1 MIGDKIALWLLR
13 AITALALAFVALVV
27 SMPNACAGTL
37 GLHIGSQHFPAQQ
50 YNNAN
55 PGAYYIHDNGATVGT
70 YYNSERR
77 QSVYAGWT
85 WDYGPWRLQV
95 GAITGYER
103 SAVLPMAVP
112 SVALGHGFRLAA
124 LPKVER
130 DGSAAIHLMWET
142 KL

>member
-1 MIGDKIALWLLR
+1 MKPTRNNLTKLLVL
-13 AITALALAFVALVV
+13 AGMVCAVLGTAGTLAH
-27 SMPNACAGTL
+27 AGTL
-37 GLHIGSQHFPAQQ
+37 GVHIGSQHFPAQD
-50 YNNAN
+50 YNNFN

-85 WDYGPWRLQV
+85 WDSGPWRLQV

-103 SAVLPMAVP
+103 SAVLPMVVP
-112 SVALGHGFRLAA
+112 SVALGYGFRLTV

-130 DGSAAIHLMWET
+130 SGSSVVHLMWET

>member
-1 MIGDKIALWLLR
+1 MKPTRNNLTKLLVLVGMVC
-13 AITALALAFVALVV
+13 AVLGTAGTLAH
-27 SMPNACAGTL
+27 AGTL
-37 GLHIGSQHFPAQQ
+37 GLHIGSKHFPAQQ
-50 YNNAN
+50 YNNFN

-85 WDYGPWRLQV
+85 WDSGPWRLQV

-103 SAVLPMAVP
+103 SAVLPMVVP
-112 SVALGHGFRLAA
+112 SVALWYGFRLTV

-130 DGSAAIHLMWET
+130 NGSSVIHFMWET

>member
-1 MIGDKIALWLLR
+1 MKPTRNNLTKLLV
-13 AITALALAFVALVV
+13 LAGIVCAVLGSAGNLAH
-27 SMPNACAGTL
+27 AGTL

-50 YNNAN
+50 YNNFN

-85 WDYGPWRLQV
+85 WDSGPWRLQV

-103 SAVLPMAVP
+103 SAVLPMIVP
-112 SVALGHGFRLAA
+112 SVAVGYGFRLAV

-130 DGSAAIHLMWET
+130 DGSSVVHLLWET

>member
-1 MIGDKIALWLLR
+1 MKPTRNNLTKLLVL
-13 AITALALAFVALVV
+13 AGMVCAVLGTAGNLAH
-27 SMPNACAGTL
+27 AGTL
-37 GLHIGSQHFPAQQ
+37 GLHIGSKHFPAQQ

-85 WDYGPWRLQV
+85 WDSGPWRLQV

-103 SAVLPMAVP
+103 SAVLPMVVP
-112 SVALGHGFRLAA
+112 SVALGYGFRLTV

-130 DGSAAIHLMWET
+130 NGSSVVHLMWET
-142 KL
+142 HL

>member
-1 MIGDKIALWLLR
+1 MKPIRNNLTKLLVM
-13 AITALALAFVALVV
+13 AGMVCAVLGTAGTLAH
-27 SMPNACAGTL
+27 AGTL
-37 GLHIGSQHFPAQQ
+37 GVHIGSQHFPAQH
-50 YNNAN
+50 YNNFN

-85 WDYGPWRLQV
+85 WDSGPWRLQV

-103 SAVLPMAVP
+103 RAVLPMIVP
-112 SVALGHGFRLAA
+112 SVEVGYGFGLAV

-130 DGSAAIHLMWET
+130 DGSSVVHLMWET

>member
-1 MIGDKIALWLLR
+1 MKPTRNNLTKLLVLVGMVC
-13 AITALALAFVALVV
+13 AVLGTAGTLAH
-27 SMPNACAGTL
+27 AGTL
-37 GLHIGSQHFPAQQ
+37 GVHIGSQHFPAQD
-50 YNNAN
+50 YNNFN

-85 WDYGPWRLQV
+85 WDSGPWRLQV

-103 SAVLPMAVP
+103 RAVLPLIAP
-112 SVALGHGFRLAA
+112 SVALGYGFRLTA

-130 DGSAAIHLMWET
+130 DGSAVIHLMWET

>member
-1 MIGDKIALWLLR
+1 MKPTRNNLTKLLVL
-13 AITALALAFVALVV
+13 AGMVCAVLGTAGNIVH
-27 SMPNACAGTL
+27 AGTL
-37 GLHIGSQHFPAQQ
+37 GLHIGIQHFPAQQ

-85 WDYGPWRLQV
+85 WDSGPWRLQV

-103 SAVLPMAVP
+103 AKVLPMVVP
-112 SVALGHGFRLAA
+112 SVALGHGFRLTV

-130 DGSAAIHLMWET
+130 NGSSVVHLMYER

>member
-1 MIGDKIALWLLR
+1 MKRIALIL
-13 AITALALAFVALVV
+13 ALALAGA
-27 SMPNACAGTL
+27 AHADTL
-37 GLHIGSQHFPAQQ
+37 GFHIGSQHFPAKQ

-55 PGAYYIHDNGATVGT
+55 PGAYYIHSSGATIGT

-85 WDYGPWRLQV
+85 WDYGPGRLQA
-95 GAITGYER
+95 GAITGYR
-103 SAVLPMAVP
+103 RAAVLPLIAP
-112 SVALGHGFRLAA
+112 SVSLGYGFRLTV

-130 DGSAAIHLMWET
+130 RGSAVVHLTLEM

>member
-1 MIGDKIALWLLR
+1 MKRIALIL
-13 AITALALAFVALVV
+13 ALALAGAA
-27 SMPNACAGTL
+27 NAGTL

-85 WDYGPWRLQV
+85 WDSGPWRLQV

-103 SAVLPMAVP
+103 SAVLPMIVP
-112 SVALGHGFRLAA
+112 SVALGYGFRLTV

-130 DGSAAIHLMWET
+130 NGSSVIHLMYEM

>member
-1 MIGDKIALWLLR
+1 MKPTRNNLTKLLVL
-13 AITALALAFVALVV
+13 AGMVCAVLGTAGNLAH
-27 SMPNACAGTL
+27 AGTL

-50 YNNAN
+50 YNNFN

-85 WDYGPWRLQV
+85 WDSGPWRLQV

-103 SAVLPMAVP
+103 SAVLPMVVP
-112 SVALGHGFRLAA
+112 SVALGYGFRLTV

-130 DGSAAIHLMWET
+130 GGSSVAHLMWET

>member
-1 MIGDKIALWLLR
+1 MKPTRNNLTKLLGLVGMVC
-13 AITALALAFVALVV
+13 AVLGTAGTLAH
-27 SMPNACAGTL
+27 AGTL
-37 GLHIGSQHFPAQQ
+37 GVHIGSQHFPAQQ
-50 YNNAN
+50 YNNFN

-85 WDYGPWRLQV
+85 WDSGPWRLQV

-103 SAVLPMAVP
+103 RAVLPLIAP
-112 SVALGHGFRLAA
+112 SVAVGYGFRLVV

-130 DGSAAIHLMWET
+130 NGSSVIHFMYEM

>member
-1 MIGDKIALWLLR
+1 MKPTRNNLTKLLVL
-13 AITALALAFVALVV
+13 AGMVCAVLGTAGNLAH
-27 SMPNACAGTL
+27 AGTL
-37 GLHIGSQHFPAQQ
+37 GLHIGSQHFPAQE
-50 YNNAN
+50 YNNFN

-85 WDYGPWRLQV
+85 WDSGPWRLQV

-103 SAVLPMAVP
+103 AKVLPVVMP
-112 SVALGHGFRLAA
+112 SVALGHGFRLVM

-130 DGSAAIHLMWET
+130 NGSSVIHFMWET

>member
-1 MIGDKIALWLLR
+1 MKRLALLV
-13 AITALALAFVALVV
+13 ALALAGA
-27 SMPNACAGTL
+27 AHADTL
-37 GLHIGSQHFPAQQ
+37 GFHTGSQHFPAKQ
-50 YNNAN
+50 YNNFN

-85 WDYGPWRLQV
+85 WDSGPWRLQV

-103 SAVLPMAVP
+103 AKVLPVVMP
-112 SVALGHGFRLAA
+112 SVALGHGFRLVV

-130 DGSAAIHLMWET
+130 SGSAVIHFMWET

>member
-1 MIGDKIALWLLR
+1 MKRIALIL
-13 AITALALAFVALVV
+13 ALALAGVA
-27 SMPNACAGTL
+27 NAGTL

-50 YNNAN
+50 YNNFN

-85 WDYGPWRLQV
+85 WDSGPWRLQV

-103 SAVLPMAVP
+103 SAVLPMVVP
-112 SVALGHGFRLAA
+112 SVALGHGFRLVV

-130 DGSAAIHLMWET
+130 DGSAVIHLMWET

>member
-1 MIGDKIALWLLR
+1 MKRIALILV
-13 AITALALAFVALVV
+13 LALSGMAH
-27 SMPNACAGTL
+27 AGTL

-85 WDYGPWRLQV
+85 WDSGPWRLQI

-103 SAVLPMAVP
+103 AKVMPMVVP
-112 SVALGHGFRLAA
+112 SVALGHGFRLTV

-130 DGSAAIHLMWET
+130 NGSSVIHLMLET

>member
-1 MIGDKIALWLLR
+1 MKRLALLV
-13 AITALALAFVALVV
+13 ALALAGA
-27 SMPNACAGTL
+27 AHADTL
-37 GLHIGSQHFPAQQ
+37 GFHIGSQHFPAKQ

-55 PGAYYIHDNGATVGT
+55 PGVYYIHDSGATIGT

-85 WDYGPWRLQV
+85 WDHGPWRLQA
-95 GAITGYER
+95 GAITGYKR
-103 SAVLPMAVP
+103 AVMPLVAP
-112 SVALGHGFRLAA
+112 SVLLGYGFRLTV

-130 DGSAAIHLMWET
+130 RGSSVVHLTWEM

>member
-1 MIGDKIALWLLR
+1 MKRL
-13 AITALALAFVALVV
+13 AIMVALALAGA
-27 SMPNACAGTL
+27 AHADTL
-37 GLHIGSQHFPAQQ
+37 GFHIGSQHFPAQD
-50 YNNAN
+50 YNNFN

-85 WDYGPWRLQV
+85 WDYGPWRLQA
-95 GAITGYER
+95 GAITGYR
-103 SAVLPMAVP
+103 RAAVLPLIAP
-112 SVALGHGFRLAA
+112 SVSLGYGFRLTV

-130 DGSAAIHLMWET
+130 RGSAAVHLTWEM

>member
-1 MIGDKIALWLLR
+1 MKPIRNNLTKLLVM
-13 AITALALAFVALVV
+13 AGMVCAVLGTAGTLAH
-27 SMPNACAGTL
+27 AGTL

-50 YNNAN
+50 YNNFN

-85 WDYGPWRLQV
+85 WDSGPWRLQV

-103 SAVLPMAVP
+103 SAVLPMVVP
-112 SVALGHGFRLAA
+112 SVALGYGFRLTV

-130 DGSAAIHLMWET
+130 NGSSVIHFMWET

>member
-1 MIGDKIALWLLR
+1 MKRIALIL
-13 AITALALAFVALVV
+13 ALALSGMAH
-27 SMPNACAGTL
+27 AGTL

-85 WDYGPWRLQV
+85 WDSGPWRLQV

-103 SAVLPMAVP
+103 RAVLPLVVP
-112 SVALGHGFRLAA
+112 SVALGYGFRLAV

-130 DGSAAIHLMWET
+130 GGSAVLHLIWET

>member
-1 MIGDKIALWLLR
+1 MKRIALIL
-13 AITALALAFVALVV
+13 ALALSGLAH
-27 SMPNACAGTL
+27 AGTL
-37 GLHIGSQHFPAQQ
+37 GLHIGSRHFPAQD
-50 YNNAN
+50 YNNFN

-85 WDYGPWRLQV
+85 WDSGPWRLQV

-103 SAVLPMAVP
+103 AKVLPVVMP
-112 SVALGHGFRLAA
+112 SVALGHGFRLVV

-130 DGSAAIHLMWET
+130 SGSSVIHLMWET

>member
-1 MIGDKIALWLLR
+1 MKRLAVMV
-13 AITALALAFVALVV
+13 ALALAGA
-27 SMPNACAGTL
+27 AHADTL
-37 GLHIGSQHFPAQQ
+37 GFHIGSQHFPAQH

-85 WDYGPWRLQV
+85 WDSGPWRLQV

-103 SAVLPMAVP
+103 RAVLPMVVP
-112 SVALGHGFRLAA
+112 SVALGHGFRLAV

-130 DGSAAIHLMWET
+130 DGSAVIHLMWET

>member
-1 MIGDKIALWLLR
+1 MKPIRNNLTKLLVL
-13 AITALALAFVALVV
+13 AGMVCAVLGTAGNLAH
-27 SMPNACAGTL
+27 AGTL
-37 GLHIGSQHFPAQQ
+37 GLHIGSQHFPAQD
-50 YNNAN
+50 YNNFN

-85 WDYGPWRLQV
+85 WDSGPWRLQV

-103 SAVLPMAVP
+103 RAVLPMIVP
-112 SVALGHGFRLAA
+112 SVALGHGFRLTV

-130 DGSAAIHLMWET
+130 NGSSVVHLMWET

>member
-13 AITALALAFVALVV
+13 AITALAIALTALVF
-27 SMPNACAGTL
+27 SCIACAWAL
-37 GLHIGSQHFPAQQ
+37 GLHIGSQHFPAQD
-50 YNNAN
+50 YNNFN

-85 WDYGPWRLQV
+85 WDSGPWRLQV

-103 SAVLPMAVP
+103 RAVLPMVVP
-112 SVALGHGFRLAA
+112 SVALGHGFRLTV

-130 DGSAAIHLMWET
+130 NGSSVVHLMWET